1 MILIIMERSLIQ
13 TLDLIIECQMKSIDK
28 SIDEI
33 MDQISKTDVIFETL
47 NLGEF
52 EY

>member
-1 MILIIMERSLIQ
+1 MKRSLIQ
-13 TLDLIIECQMKSIDK
+13 TLDLIIKCQKKDIDK

-33 MDQISKTDVIFETL
+33 MNQISKTDVIFETL

-52 EY
+52 D